1 MKLSDLIKTTGTEET
16 QIITGD
22 IQVDNAT
29 FSGDLRISE
38 LKIASLKDERM
49 FNDCNAIKAPDINT
63 FKHFDSINIVNGSLI
78 LTKPSRNNGKLADLT
93 EKALKTS
100 ETAKSTLMFLE
111 KLFRWKNWISVM
123 VDLGSID
130 VNDLLKNS
138 MRKSLEQVR
147 KSLKLI
153 FNFFNEFFNLCRRL
167 RDPSSTMIR

>member
-1 MKLSDLIKTTGTEET
+1 VKLSDLIKTTGTEET

-29 FSGDLRISE
+29 FSGDLRISQ
-38 LKIASLKDERM
+38 LKIASLKDEIM
-49 FNDCNAIKAPDINT
+49 SNECNAIKAPDINT

-111 KLFRWKNWISVM
+111 KLFQWKNWISVM

-153 FNFFNEFFNLCRRL
+153 FNFFN
-167 RDPSSTMIR
+167 

>member
-1 MKLSDLIKTTGTEET
+1 MKLWDLIKTTGTEET

-49 FNDCNAIKAPDINT
+49 SSDCNVIKAPDINT

-100 ETAKSTLMFLE
+100 EPAKSTLMFLE
-111 KLFRWKNWISVM
+111 KLF
-123 VDLGSID
+123 
-130 VNDLLKNS
+130 
-138 MRKSLEQVR
+138 Q
-147 KSLKLI
+147 
-153 FNFFNEFFNLCRRL
+153 
-167 RDPSSTMIR
+167 

>member
-1 MKLSDLIKTTGTEET
+1 MKLWDLIKTTGTEET

-29 FSGDLRISE
+29 FSGDLRISQ

-49 FNDCNAIKAPDINT
+49 SNDCNVIKAPDINT

-111 KLFRWKNWISVM
+111 KLFQWKNWISVV

-153 FNFFNEFFNLCRRL
+153 FNFFN
-167 RDPSSTMIR
+167 

>member
-1 MKLSDLIKTTGTEET
+1 M
-16 QIITGD
+16 
-22 IQVDNAT
+22 
-29 FSGDLRISE
+29 
-38 LKIASLKDERM
+38 
-49 FNDCNAIKAPDINT
+49 
-63 FKHFDSINIVNGSLI
+63 

-100 ETAKSTLMFLE
+100 ETAKSTLVFLE

-153 FNFFNEFFNLCRRL
+153 FNFFN
-167 RDPSSTMIR
+167 